1 MRARVIRGSTEGQPW
16 SGPALDSSVR
26 TASPV
31 GGQFRSAEGPQTS
44 QSQVSEFEQGHE
56 EGLAKGYEEGLE
68 MAAAQVA
75 QNLQVLTNLTAY
87 VREPLSILDDQVD
100 DELVRFVL
108 AITRQVVR
116 REVSVDPQQ
125 IVAVVREAR
134 AALVDVRGSLRIALH
149 PEEAALVRKMFTSDE
164 SLAGIAIEENP
175 SISRGGCTLSSDTSF
190 VDAQVESRIAQIA
203 VALLGDER
211 STRADNAGG

>member
-16 SGPALDSSVR
+16 SGPALDSPVR

-31 GGQFRSAEGPQTS
+31 GGQFRSAEGPKTS
-44 QSQVSEFEQGHE
+44 QVTEFEQGHE

-75 QNLQVLTNLTAY
+75 QNLQVLTKLTAY
-87 VREPLSILDDQVD
+87 VREPLAALDDQVD

-149 PEEAALVRKMFTSDE
+149 PEEAVLVREMFTSDE
-164 SLAGIAIEENP
+164 SLAGIAIEEDP
-175 SISRGGCTLSSDTSF
+175 SISRGGCTLNSDTSF

-203 VALLGDER
+203 VDLLGDER
-211 STRADNAGG
+211 SSRAENAGG